1 MSWLVKYLVKVLQHI
16 ITEWNNENQT
26 GNILYIR
33 PPNEFLMD
41 SSKFLPEV
49 IFMIFVS
56 IYQFFN
62 CTCTSLIL
70 WILKLYGNI
79 YARFSNMYFYL
90 SFEKMRKWVN
100 EWMNKSVWFNLTLF
114 YKRGQLSTFQGRS
127 MQMKSYVW
135 WEGTN
140 SLSFACIEGLSN
152 LQLRLNYI

>member
-1 MSWLVKYLVKVLQHI
+1 MKTGLGINCTYDHQTSFSWIRANFYRRLFSWFSYL
-16 ITEWNNENQT
+16 
-26 GNILYIR
+26 
-33 PPNEFLMD
+33 
-41 SSKFLPEV
+41 
-49 IFMIFVS
+49 S
-56 IYQFFN
+56 ISFFN
-62 CTCTSLIL
+62 CTCTSLVL